1 MVLVC
6 ISPLHA
12 EDQPAPDAAS
22 PPKVSTKPIEHGFGC
37 RKSSA
42 DRDLTMKH
50 GGTRTRNAPWPT
62 PCSGYIAINYP
73 MEAGSSRL
81 KKRCSDHTC
90 TGPGVAHADAGAT
103 AMGLLPFLA
112 AGQTHKTK
120 GPFRDCIKR
129 GLLWFLRH
137 QDVNGN
143 LAKGD
148 QQPMYSH
155 GLATMALCEAYG
167 MTKDRNLGAAAQQA
181 VNYIVAAQNQ
191 NDHGWRDEPGMAGDT
206 SVTGWQF
213 MALKSA
219 RWPG

>member
-1 MVLVC
+1 MFLVC
-6 ISPLHA
+6 VGPLHA

-22 PPKVSTKPIEHGFGC
+22 PPKASTKPLDRGFDS
-37 RKSSA
+37 RK
-42 DRDLTMKH
+42 
-50 GGTRTRNAPWPT
+50 NAPGITTKHANLTDSERAVADALQWLFRHQF
-62 PCSGYIAINYP
+62 SN
-73 MEAGSSRL
+73 GSWSL
-81 KKRCSDHTC
+81 QNFKKRCSDHTC
-90 TGPGVAHADAGAT
+90 TCPGTAHADAGAT

-129 GLLWFLRH
+129 GLFWILRH

-148 QQPMYSH
+148 QQFMYSH

-181 VNYIVAAQNQ
+181 VNYIVAAQNK
-191 NDHGWRDEPGMAGDT
+191 NDHGWRYEPGMAGDT

-213 MALKSA
+213 MALKTP